1 MYKSL
6 TKDECAQVRV
16 ADTIHIYSA
25 GYGTVCKPF
34 PFHPKVFPWIKAS
47 PAITNDMAKTDL
59 CARRAR
65 QAQHGAESP
74 SKECLAPYRRDLS
87 ENYISGR
94 NGNPSSSLTP
104 PRSLAIAN
112 IINHT
117 A

>member
-34 PFHPKVFPWIKAS
+34 PFHPKVFPWVKAS
-47 PAITNDMAKTDL
+47 PTITNDMAKTDL

-65 QAQHGAESP
+65 QAQHEAESP
-74 SKECLAPYRRDLS
+74 SKKKVWHYIGATLAKVTFQ
-87 ENYISGR
+87 G
-94 NGNPSSSLTP
+94 GMGTP
-104 PRSLAIAN
+104 VVVLLLRAR
-112 IINHT
+112 
-117 A
+117 